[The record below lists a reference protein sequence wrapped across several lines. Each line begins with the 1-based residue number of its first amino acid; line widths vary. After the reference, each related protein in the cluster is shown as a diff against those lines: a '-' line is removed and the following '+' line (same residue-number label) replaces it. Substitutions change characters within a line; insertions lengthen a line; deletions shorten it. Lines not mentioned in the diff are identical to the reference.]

1 MTRRER
7 RGDKEK
13 KGDTRARMSKQ
24 CERERETRD
33 SLALRLQD
41 RWVCVG
47 ENCVHWNPP
56 LISAVSHFISSG
68 SLYFIKV
75 FTA

>member
-24 CERERETRD
+24 CVRERETRD

-47 ENCVHWNPP
+47 ENCTLEPTINICSQSFYMF
-56 LISAVSHFISSG
+56 LTASAAG
-68 SLYFIKV
+68 SNL
-75 FTA
+75 

>member
-13 KGDTRARMSKQ
+13 KGDTRVRMSKQ
-24 CERERETRD
+24 CERERNKRQSSIETAR
-33 SLALRLQD
+33 
-41 RWVCVG
+41 CVG

-75 FTA
+75 LTA